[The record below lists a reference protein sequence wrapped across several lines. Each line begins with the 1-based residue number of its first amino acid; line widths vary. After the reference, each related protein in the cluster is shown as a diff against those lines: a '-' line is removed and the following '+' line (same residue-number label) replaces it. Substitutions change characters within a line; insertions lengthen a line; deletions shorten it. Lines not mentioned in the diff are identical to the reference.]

1 MAIQGPGVLPWGVSS
16 GGSALRFGNGD
27 SAKKPS
33 ATAKAEEKKTVKPL
47 GRREAIWAML
57 LTALG
62 TGGAL
67 LGAERALESEP
78 VREALGL
85 PSDAERLGLPEIES
99 KLAGLLGLEGRVKSL
114 EGASVVGDV
123 AVLQAQ
129 MDALTQRV
137 SGVET
142 QNSSMNGRITQLETN
157 DTQNVKVG
165 FLEERLNGFK
175 QLIFEELDLDG
186 KLENF
191 KKFLL
196 EDLDLDGRFNRFKT
210 YLLEDLDIDGRL
222 QTLRT
227 EFTQSLTNL
236 QNGFNHFIEQQFPW
250 VENLTTTIRDGY
262 NNLIRNINTRLGL
275 NLPVIESPPK
285 P

>member
-1 MAIQGPGVLPWGVSS
+1 MMAIQGPGFLPRGPSVSRAEIRFA
-16 GGSALRFGNGD
+16 GGDAS
-27 SAKKPS
+27 KKP
-33 ATAKAEEKKTVKPL
+33 AAPPDDKTTTPM
-47 GRREAIWAML
+47 GRREAIWTML

-62 TGGAL
+62 AGGAL
-67 LGAERALESEP
+67 LTANRALDSEP

-85 PSDAERLGLPEIES
+85 PSDAERLGLPEIEQR
-99 KLAGLLGLEGRVKSL
+99 LAGLLGLEGRVKNL
-114 EGASVVGDV
+114 EDATVVGDV
-123 AVLQAQ
+123 AMLRAQ
-129 MDALTQRV
+129 MEALSGRV

-142 QNSSMNGRITQLETN
+142 QNGNLSSRVGMLETN

-186 KLENF
+186 KLANF
-191 KKFLL
+191 KQFLL
-196 EDLDLDGRFNRFKT
+196 EDLDLDGRFDRFKT
-210 YLLEDLDIDGRL
+210 YLLEDLDLDGRL

-236 QNGFNHFIEQQFPW
+236 QNGFNHFIEQRFPW